1 MAAAPSTITFCTTK
15 HIVPCETRHAQSLT
29 FSPEDLNRWSDKSNR
44 KKKQI
49 LSLENGQ
56 TNYPMIKDF
65 HHRVK
70 NAFVATIFEAYCN
83 HYPLELS
90 VEDFWVAI
98 AQGVSIHLNENAEKF
113 RHLLVSHEGKK
124 TLILPVDSL
133 RIPESDRSAGGNKS
147 IPAINWPKAVR
158 QMCQLI
164 RDDMK
169 MDLAT
174 LMTKRFSNTTNVEG
188 AVFDCTL
195 MDTVKSYYE
204 YGFSLTCGIPQ
215 VTLRGLP
222 TDFQEL
228 IDRVQQLKLLFTD
241 FHWWFDALLPNLEK
255 LKESAE
261 GKPDIDWWQKICH
274 QDNSGSGV
282 NLLLGWLAT
291 FVPVRF

>member
-1 MAAAPSTITFCTTK
+1 M
-15 HIVPCETRHAQSLT
+15 V
-29 FSPEDLNRWSDKSNR
+29 
-44 KKKQI
+44 
-49 LSLENGQ
+49 
-56 TNYPMIKDF
+56 KDC
-65 HHRVK
+65 HGRVK
-70 NAFVATIFEAYCN
+70 NAFVATIFTAYCD

-98 AQGVSIHLNENAEKF
+98 AQGVGIHLNENAEKF

-124 TLILPVDSL
+124 MLVLPVDNL
-133 RIPESDRSAGGNKS
+133 RIPELDRPAGGNKS
-147 IPAINWPKAVR
+147 VPAINWPEAVQ
-158 QMCQLI
+158 QMCQMI
-164 RDDMK
+164 RKDMK
-169 MDLAT
+169 MDLTT
-174 LMTKRFSNTTNVEG
+174 LMTKRFSNTTSIEG
-188 AVFDCTL
+188 TVFDCTM
-195 MDTVKSYYE
+195 MDSVKSYYD

-215 VTLRGLP
+215 VTLRGSP
-222 TDFQEL
+222 ADFQEL

-291 FVPVRF
+291 FVP